1 MSLRAL
7 LLAPLLATGAIAQ
20 EIPPPMGLYGKLA
33 DGVYTAP
40 GQTFRVP
47 VPVLPELGGQVHDT
61 ENVVTFDDDLT
72 THVSI
77 ACFPL
82 DPGQKWELE
91 MQGRKGYLTYFYV
104 SFVLPDFQKRFPGSD
119 TETSFFIPE
128 LNNGSLLAISLLPGG
143 SFYHP
148 KAGPVLPGADSAPPV
163 AKRGSLLFV
172 HLGNI
177 FVVSAELTERV
188 SQGKAFGKTEE
199 QENEILRD
207 RLLSFVR
214 RIEFPAKPGP
224 AATPTSSS

>member
-1 MSLRAL
+1 MSLRPL
-7 LLAPLLATGAIAQ
+7 LLAALLASGAAAQ
-20 EIPPPMGLYGKLA
+20 EIPPPVGLYGKMA

-40 GQTFRVP
+40 GETYRVP
-47 VPVLPELGGQVHDT
+47 VPVLPELGGQVRDT

-82 DPGQKWELE
+82 DQGQKWELE

-119 TETSFFIPE
+119 TESSFFIPG
-128 LNNGSLLAISLLPGG
+128 LHDGSLLAISLLPGG
-143 SFYHP
+143 SFYRP
-148 KAGPVLPGADSAPPV
+148 KVDPVLPAGESAPPV

-172 HLGNI
+172 HRGNI

-214 RIEFPAKPGP
+214 RIEFPTKPGAAAP
-224 AATPTSSS
+224 ASSS